1 MTEIKLSQYPVP
13 LDVADIV
20 TALVG
25 MSPEVRNDVLV
36 RAIAELGTQWLEDA
50 LDDVPMTETAEEAW
64 YRKLG
69 LPVPNKPSEK

>member
-1 MTEIKLSQYPVP
+1 MSETKVHLSQYPVP

-36 RAIAELGTQWLEDA
+36 RVCQELGTDWLWQA
-50 LDDVPMTETAEEAW
+50 
-64 YRKLG
+64 G
-69 LPVPNKPSEK
+69 LESESGRVSEK